1 MTHSYKYSLGIYVNR
16 NFASNGGSGNPH
28 VFLGLK
34 KEKVK
39 RNELQIQMKKEQL
52 EKLKSSYM
60 NNGLSFGNIQESI
73 KQYEQDIKQM
83 QCFINEETLEDL
95 KKELSQEKYQYNF
108 TSHKNFKAWSD
119 TDLNDNKDFDKNLR
133 ETFNNDFTFLRQ
145 CYADITEPFFEWLE
159 KIKKQSITDN
169 IDFTQFEK
177 LFNEFVESPYSNIFS
192 IEGFFGFGP
201 YQTGLF
207 KNYKDGNFQTGGKVF
222 QNNHWND
229 DFEEKTERDL
239 NELKEELKDKPTPR
253 IPQKYEID
261 NKNYDDKQY
270 FIYSKDFILT
280 DLRPLKTFQE
290 YQSEVMSISE
300 SQYKKICKSIL
311 FQTLLTSDKL
321 RGNPK
326 IFGDKR
332 NIFKNYKVVGNSC
345 VDFVMDKL
353 LLIGANKF
361 YKSTTFAPYEV
372 IYHIKMMSN
381 HYNNPKGIYKK
392 PLSKGDKISFL
403 LYDFELFYQNYS
415 TLCNIDSTWAC
426 EEGLK
431 AFSQYCEFLLHSNL
445 LNHTRLN
452 RLTDNITNNQLKSL
466 ARNTEIEQIEDDVNM
481 RLNTHFC
488 IASYFQDR
496 LKYKSNLQT
505 EVALIIYDDE
515 KEHYL
520 KADSQSKFAFSE
532 FSYDRNI
539 PSHNIALWYEQPIL
553 FAENPYPLA
562 IQIQENIFNDYP
574 KYFAQCIVGNKKD
587 YGDYRNFLKQEE
599 VSNA

>member
-1 MTHSYKYSLGIYVNR
+1 MTHSHKYSLGVYVNR

-39 RNELQIQMKKEQL
+39 CNELQIQMQKEQL
-52 EKLKSSYM
+52 EKLKSSYI

-159 KIKKQSITDN
+159 KIKKQNITDN

-229 DFEEKTERDL
+229 DFEEEGQDRYDK
-239 NELKEELKDKPTPR
+239 LKEELKDKPLPR
-253 IPQKYEID
+253 IPL
-261 NKNYDDKQY
+261 NSDDKQY

-332 NIFKNYKVVGNSC
+332 NVFKNYKVVGNSC

-361 YKSTTFAPYEV
+361 YKATTFAPYEV

-403 LYDFELFYQNYS
+403 LYDFDLFYQNYA

-431 AFSQYCEFLLHSNL
+431 SFNQYCEFLLHSNL
-445 LNHTRLN
+445 LHHTRLN
-452 RLTDNITNNQLKSL
+452 RLTDNITHNQLKSL

-488 IASYFQDR
+488 LASYFQDR
-496 LKYKSNLQT
+496 LKYEPHLQT

-532 FSYDRNI
+532 FSYDRNM

-553 FAENPYPLA
+553 FEKNPHLLA
-562 IQIQENIFNDYP
+562 THIQENIFNNYP

>member
-1 MTHSYKYSLGIYVNR
+1 MKLYQKYYTLGVYIDTWGWGEGVI
-16 NFASNGGSGNPH
+16 PH

-34 KEKVK
+34 KEYQLIDE
-39 RNELQIQMKKEQL
+39 NFQGTLSDELKKNYILESEL
-52 EKLKSSYM
+52 EKHSKTTQMQLIENLTQEYKNNDINKEKWKKQTTDFDDNYLFFRQGYRDITIQAKEYFKNAIFFHYQAYKRSLINFIQSEKS
-60 NNGLSFGNIQESI
+60 NIQ
-73 KQYEQDIKQM
+73 
-83 QCFINEETLEDL
+83 N
-95 KKELSQEKYQYNF
+95 
-108 TSHKNFKAWSD
+108 
-119 TDLNDNKDFDKNLR
+119 
-133 ETFNNDFTFLRQ
+133 
-145 CYADITEPFFEWLE
+145 
-159 KIKKQSITDN
+159 
-169 IDFTQFEK
+169 
-177 LFNEFVESPYSNIFS
+177 
-192 IEGFFGFGP
+192 IEGFFGFAP
-201 YQTGLF
+201 YKSAPLRTSSYGD
-207 KNYKDGNFQTGGKVF
+207 KESGGKVF
-222 QNNHWND
+222 QNNHYDYEKRENNNIN
-229 DFEEKTERDL
+229 EEKHEHSGESLRNDTL
-239 NELKEELKDKPTPR
+239 S
-253 IPQKYEID
+253 KYS
-261 NKNYDDKQY
+261 
-270 FIYSKDFILT
+270 FSKGHVLVGI
-280 DLRPLKTFQE
+280 RPLSTFQNKQAFAIKIPNE
-290 YQSEVMSISE
+290 KYIEVAS
-300 SQYKKICKSIL
+300 KILEDVLITDDS
-311 FQTLLTSDKL
+311 L
-321 RGNPK
+321 RGGFAFVKDDNQ
-326 IFGDKR
+326 FR
-332 NIFKNYKVVGNSC
+332 FYALVGNSC

-353 LLIGANKF
+353 KIVFAGRLDWWDKRT
-361 YKSTTFAPYEV
+361 STPQGVYDV
-372 IYHIKMMSN
+372 I
-381 HYNNPKGIYKK
+381 KK
-392 PLSKGDKISFL
+392 HSKAFNEQELSMLEFL
-403 LYDFELFYQNYS
+403 LDLQLFYQNYS

-466 ARNTEIEQIEDDVNM
+466 ARNAEIEQIEDDVNM

-515 KEHYL
+515 KECYL

>member
-1 MTHSYKYSLGIYVNR
+1 MTHTYKYSLGIYVNR
-16 NFASNGGSGNPH
+16 NAVSFGGNGNPH
-28 VFLGLK
+28 TFLGLK

-39 RNELQIQMKKEQL
+39 CNELQIQMQKEMYEYFFKYNMQ
-52 EKLKSSYM
+52 EKANECKAKLDS
-60 NNGLSFGNIQESI
+60 
-73 KQYEQDIKQM
+73 M
-83 QCFINEETLEDL
+83 QCFINDTTLEDL
-95 KKELSQEKYQYNF
+95 RQDLSKKEYNYTL

-119 TDLNDNKDFDKNLR
+119 VSLEEDSFNKDFDKNLR

-159 KIKKQSITDN
+159 KIKHTKLDTIQ
-169 IDFTQFEK
+169 DFTQFEQ
-177 LFNEFVESPYSNIFS
+177 LFNEFIESPQSNIHS

-201 YQTGLF
+201 YETGLF
-207 KNYKDGNFQTGGKVF
+207 KKYKKDNFQTGGKVF

-229 DFEEKTERDL
+229 EDIKTLQIKPLSNAEEHSFK
-239 NELKEELKDKPTPR
+239 NKPLPR
-253 IPQKYEID
+253 IPLNTK
-261 NKNYDDKQY
+261 DKQY
-270 FIYSKDFILT
+270 LIFSKDFTLT
-280 DLRPLKTFQE
+280 TLRPLKTFQE
-290 YQSEVMSISE
+290 YQSEVISISE
-300 SQYKKICKSIL
+300 SQYKEICKGIL
-311 FQTLLTSDKL
+311 LQTLLTSDKI
-321 RGNPK
+321 RGNSK
-326 IFGDKR
+326 VFGDKR
-332 NIFKNYKVVGNSC
+332 NTFKDYKVIGNSC

-353 LLIGANKF
+353 QLIGASKF
-361 YKSTTFAPYEV
+361 DKITALIPYDI
-372 IYHIKMMSN
+372 IYHIQNIMPN
-381 HYNNPKGIYKK
+381 YHNNQKGTYKK
-392 PLSKGDKISFL
+392 PFSQGDIISLL
-403 LYDFELFYQNYS
+403 LYDVELYYQNYS

-431 AFSQYCEFLLHSNL
+431 AFNQYCEFLLHSNL
-445 LNHTRLN
+445 LHHTRLN

-488 IASYFQDR
+488 LASYFQDR

-553 FAENPYPLA
+553 FAKNPYLLA
-562 IQIQENIFNDYP
+562 IQIQENIFDDYP

>member
-1 MTHSYKYSLGIYVNR
+1 MGIYVNR

-34 KEKVK
+34 KERVK
-39 RNELQIQMKKEQL
+39 CNELQIQMKKEQL
-52 EKLKSSYM
+52 EKLKSSYS

-83 QCFINEETLEDL
+83 QCFINETTLEDL

-159 KIKKQSITDN
+159 HIKKQSIADN

-229 DFEEKTERDL
+229 DFKEKTEVQYDK
-239 NELKEELKDKPTPR
+239 LKEELKDKPLPR
-253 IPQKYEID
+253 IPLKYKID
-261 NKNYDDKQY
+261 NKSYDDKQY

-321 RGNPK
+321 RENPK

-332 NIFKNYKVVGNSC
+332 NTFKNYKVVGNSC
-345 VDFVMDKL
+345 VDFVRDKMQIAQIITKNNHSLTPNQL
-353 LLIGANKF
+353 LNYL
-361 YKSTTFAPYEV
+361 
-372 IYHIKMMSN
+372 
-381 HYNNPKGIYKK
+381 KK
-392 PLSKGDKISFL
+392 LESKKDKKARAELL
-403 LYDFELFYQNYS
+403 LYDVELYYYNFL

-431 AFSQYCEFLLHSNL
+431 SFNQYCEFLLHSNL
-445 LNHTRLN
+445 LHHTRLN
-452 RLTDNITNNQLKSL
+452 RLTDNITHNQLKSL
-466 ARNTEIEQIEDDVNM
+466 ARNTEIEHIEDDVNM

-488 IASYFQDR
+488 LASYFQDR
-496 LKYKSNLQT
+496 LKYEPHLQT

-539 PSHNIALWYEQPIL
+539 LSHNIALWYEQPIL
-553 FAENPYPLA
+553 FAKNPYPLA
-562 IQIQENIFNDYP
+562 IQIQENIFDNYP

>member
-16 NFASNGGSGNPH
+16 NFASSGGSGNPH

-39 RNELQIQMKKEQL
+39 CNELQIQMKKEQL
-52 EKLKSSYM
+52 EKLKSSYS

-159 KIKKQSITDN
+159 HIKKQSIADN

-229 DFEEKTERDL
+229 DFEEKTEVQYDK
-239 NELKEELKDKPTPR
+239 LKEELKDKPLPR
-253 IPQKYEID
+253 IPL
-261 NKNYDDKQY
+261 NSDDKQY

-321 RGNPK
+321 RENPK

-332 NIFKNYKVVGNSC
+332 NVFKNYKVVGNSC

-353 LLIGANKF
+353 RLIGASKF
-361 YKSTTFAPYEV
+361 HKATAIIPYD
-372 IYHIKMMSN
+372 IINHIQNMIPN
-381 HYNNPKGIYKK
+381 NYNNQKGTYKK

-426 EEGLK
+426 DEGLK
-431 AFSQYCEFLLHSNL
+431 SFNQYCEFLLHSNL
-445 LNHTRLN
+445 LHHTRLN

-488 IASYFQDR
+488 LASYFQDR
-496 LKYKSNLQT
+496 LKYEPHLQT

-532 FSYDRNI
+532 FSYDRNM

-562 IQIQENIFNDYP
+562 IHIQENIFNNYP

>member
-1 MTHSYKYSLGIYVNR
+1 MTHSHKYSLGIYVNR

-34 KEKVK
+34 KERVK
-39 RNELQIQMKKEQL
+39 CNELQIQMKKEQL
-52 EKLKSSYM
+52 EKLKSSYS

-83 QCFINEETLEDL
+83 QCFINETTLEDL

-159 KIKKQSITDN
+159 HIKKQSIADN

-229 DFEEKTERDL
+229 DFKEKTEVQYDK
-239 NELKEELKDKPTPR
+239 LKEELKDKPLPR
-253 IPQKYEID
+253 IPLKYKID
-261 NKNYDDKQY
+261 NKSYDDKQY

-321 RGNPK
+321 RENPK

-332 NIFKNYKVVGNSC
+332 NTFKDYKVVGNSC
-345 VDFVMDKL
+345 VDFVRDKMQIAQIITKNNHSLTPNQL
-353 LLIGANKF
+353 LNYL
-361 YKSTTFAPYEV
+361 
-372 IYHIKMMSN
+372 
-381 HYNNPKGIYKK
+381 KK
-392 PLSKGDKISFL
+392 LESKKDKKARAELL
-403 LYDFELFYQNYS
+403 LYDVELYYYNFL

-431 AFSQYCEFLLHSNL
+431 SFNQYCEFLLHSNL
-445 LNHTRLN
+445 LHHTRLN
-452 RLTDNITNNQLKSL
+452 RLTDNITHNQLKSL
-466 ARNTEIEQIEDDVNM
+466 ARNTEIEHIEDDVNM

-488 IASYFQDR
+488 LASYFQDR
-496 LKYKSNLQT
+496 LKYEPHLQT

-539 PSHNIALWYEQPIL
+539 LSHNIALWYEQPIL
-553 FAENPYPLA
+553 FAKNPYPLA
-562 IQIQENIFNDYP
+562 IQIQENIFDNYP

>member
-1 MTHSYKYSLGIYVNR
+1 MTHSHKYSLGIYVNR

-34 KEKVK
+34 KERVK
-39 RNELQIQMKKEQL
+39 CNELQIQMKKEQL
-52 EKLKSSYM
+52 EKLKSSYS

-83 QCFINEETLEDL
+83 QCFINETTLEDL

-159 KIKKQSITDN
+159 HIKKQSIADN

-229 DFEEKTERDL
+229 DFKEKTEVQYDK
-239 NELKEELKDKPTPR
+239 LKEELKDKPLPR
-253 IPQKYEID
+253 IPLKYKID
-261 NKNYDDKQY
+261 NKSYDDKQY

-321 RGNPK
+321 RENPK

-332 NIFKNYKVVGNSC
+332 NTFKNYKVVGNSC
-345 VDFVMDKL
+345 VDFVRDKMQIAQIITKNNHSLTPNQL
-353 LLIGANKF
+353 LNYL
-361 YKSTTFAPYEV
+361 
-372 IYHIKMMSN
+372 
-381 HYNNPKGIYKK
+381 KK
-392 PLSKGDKISFL
+392 LESKKDKKARAELL
-403 LYDFELFYQNYS
+403 LYDVELYYYNFL

-431 AFSQYCEFLLHSNL
+431 SFNQYCEFLLHSNL
-445 LNHTRLN
+445 LHHTRLN
-452 RLTDNITNNQLKSL
+452 RLTDNITHNQLKSL
-466 ARNTEIEQIEDDVNM
+466 ARNTEIEHIEDDVNM

-488 IASYFQDR
+488 LASYFQDR
-496 LKYKSNLQT
+496 LKYEPHLQT

-539 PSHNIALWYEQPIL
+539 LSHNIALWYEQPIL
-553 FAENPYPLA
+553 FAKNPYPLA
-562 IQIQENIFNDYP
+562 IQIQENIFDNYP

>member
-16 NFASNGGSGNPH
+16 NFASNGGSGMPH

-39 RNELQIQMKKEQL
+39 CNEMQIQMQKEQL

-73 KQYEQDIKQM
+73 KQYEQDIKQI
-83 QCFINEETLEDL
+83 QCFINDITLEDL
-95 KKELSQEKYQYNF
+95 RKKLSQEKYQYNF
-108 TSHKNFKAWSD
+108 TNHKNFKAWQDVS
-119 TDLNDNKDFDKNLR
+119 LGENSFNKDFDKNLR

-159 KIKKQSITDN
+159 TKKQSIAINTDF
-169 IDFTQFEK
+169 IAFEQ
-177 LFNEFVESPYSNIFS
+177 LFKEFIESPYSNIDS

-201 YQTGLF
+201 YKTGLF
-207 KNYKDGNFQTGGKVF
+207 ENYKDGNFQTGGKVF

-229 DFEEKTERDL
+229 DFKEEIQDRYD
-239 NELKEELKDKPTPR
+239 ELKDKLKDKPIPR

-261 NKNYDDKQY
+261 NNSYDDKQY
-270 FIYSKDFILT
+270 FLYSKDFILT

-300 SQYKKICKSIL
+300 SQYKKICESIL
-311 FQTLLTSDKL
+311 FQTLLTSDRI
-321 RGNPK
+321 RGSSK
-326 IFGDKR
+326 VFGDTR
-332 NIFKNYKVVGNSC
+332 NTFKDYKVIGNSC

-353 LLIGANKF
+353 KIVFAGRLDWWDKRT
-361 YKSTTFAPYEV
+361 STPQGVYDV
-372 IYHIKMMSN
+372 I
-381 HYNNPKGIYKK
+381 KK
-392 PLSKGDKISFL
+392 HSKAFNEQELSMLEFL
-403 LYDFELFYQNYS
+403 LDLQLFYQNYS

-466 ARNTEIEQIEDDVNM
+466 ARNAEIEQIEDDVNM

-488 IASYFQDR
+488 LASYFQDR
-496 LKYKSNLQT
+496 LKYEPHLQT

-562 IQIQENIFNDYP
+562 IHIQENIFNNYP

>member
-16 NFASNGGSGNPH
+16 NFASSGGSGNPH

-39 RNELQIQMKKEQL
+39 CNELQIQMKKEQL
-52 EKLKSSYM
+52 EKLKSSYS

-159 KIKKQSITDN
+159 HIKKQSIADN

-229 DFEEKTERDL
+229 DFEEKTEVQYDK
-239 NELKEELKDKPTPR
+239 LKEELKDKPLPR
-253 IPQKYEID
+253 IPL
-261 NKNYDDKQY
+261 NSDDKQY

-321 RGNPK
+321 RENPK

-332 NIFKNYKVVGNSC
+332 NVFKNYKVVGNSC

-353 LLIGANKF
+353 RLIGASKF
-361 YKSTTFAPYEV
+361 HKATAIIPYD
-372 IYHIKMMSN
+372 IINHIQNMIPN
-381 HYNNPKGIYKK
+381 NYNNQKGTYKK

-431 AFSQYCEFLLHSNL
+431 SFNQYCEFLLHSNL
-445 LNHTRLN
+445 LHHTRLN

-488 IASYFQDR
+488 LASYFQDR
-496 LKYKSNLQT
+496 LKYEPHLQT
-505 EVALIIYDDE
+505 EVPLIIYDDE

-532 FSYDRNI
+532 FSYDRNM

-562 IQIQENIFNDYP
+562 IHIQENIFNNYP

>member
-16 NFASNGGSGNPH
+16 NFASSGGSDNPH

-39 RNELQIQMKKEQL
+39 CNELQIQMKKEQL
-52 EKLKSSYM
+52 EKLKSSYS

-159 KIKKQSITDN
+159 HIKKQSIADN

-229 DFEEKTERDL
+229 DFEEKTEVQYDK
-239 NELKEELKDKPTPR
+239 LKEELKDKPLPR
-253 IPQKYEID
+253 IPL
-261 NKNYDDKQY
+261 NSDDKQY

-321 RGNPK
+321 RENPK

-332 NIFKNYKVVGNSC
+332 NVFKNYKVVGNSC

-353 LLIGANKF
+353 RLIGASKF
-361 YKSTTFAPYEV
+361 HKATAIIPYD
-372 IYHIKMMSN
+372 IINHIQNMIPN
-381 HYNNPKGIYKK
+381 NYNNQKGTYKK

-431 AFSQYCEFLLHSNL
+431 SFNQYCEFLLHSNL
-445 LNHTRLN
+445 LHHTRLN

-488 IASYFQDR
+488 LASYFQDR
-496 LKYKSNLQT
+496 LKYEPHLQT

-532 FSYDRNI
+532 FSYDRNM

-562 IQIQENIFNDYP
+562 IHIQENIFNNYP

>member
-1 MTHSYKYSLGIYVNR
+1 MTHSHKYSLGIYVNR

-34 KEKVK
+34 KERAKC
-39 RNELQIQMKKEQL
+39 NELQIQMKKEQL
-52 EKLKSSYM
+52 EKLKSSYS

-83 QCFINEETLEDL
+83 QCFINETTLEDL

-159 KIKKQSITDN
+159 HIKKQSIADN

-229 DFEEKTERDL
+229 DFKEKTEVQYDK
-239 NELKEELKDKPTPR
+239 LKEELKDKPLPR
-253 IPQKYEID
+253 IPLKYKID
-261 NKNYDDKQY
+261 NKSYDDKQY

-321 RGNPK
+321 RENPK

-332 NIFKNYKVVGNSC
+332 NTFKNYKVVGNSC
-345 VDFVMDKL
+345 VDFVRDKMQIAQIITKNNHSLTPNQL
-353 LLIGANKF
+353 LNYL
-361 YKSTTFAPYEV
+361 
-372 IYHIKMMSN
+372 
-381 HYNNPKGIYKK
+381 KK
-392 PLSKGDKISFL
+392 LESKKDKKARAELL
-403 LYDFELFYQNYS
+403 LYDVELYYYNFL

-431 AFSQYCEFLLHSNL
+431 SFNQYCEFLLHSNL
-445 LNHTRLN
+445 LHHTRLN
-452 RLTDNITNNQLKSL
+452 RLTDNITHNQLKSL
-466 ARNTEIEQIEDDVNM
+466 ARNTEIEHIEDDVNM

-488 IASYFQDR
+488 LASYFQDR
-496 LKYKSNLQT
+496 LKYEPHLQT

-539 PSHNIALWYEQPIL
+539 LSHNIALWYEQPIL
-553 FAENPYPLA
+553 FAKNPYPLA
-562 IQIQENIFNDYP
+562 IQIQENIFDNYP

>member
-16 NFASNGGSGNPH
+16 NFASSGGSGNPH

-39 RNELQIQMKKEQL
+39 CNELQIQMKKEQL
-52 EKLKSSYM
+52 EKLKSSYS

-159 KIKKQSITDN
+159 HIKKQSIADN

-229 DFEEKTERDL
+229 DFEEKTEVQYDK
-239 NELKEELKDKPTPR
+239 LKEELKDKPLPR
-253 IPQKYEID
+253 IPL
-261 NKNYDDKQY
+261 NSDDKQY

-321 RGNPK
+321 RENPK

-332 NIFKNYKVVGNSC
+332 NVFKNYKVVGNSC

-353 LLIGANKF
+353 RLIGASKF
-361 YKSTTFAPYEV
+361 HKATAIIPYD
-372 IYHIKMMSN
+372 IINHIQNMIPN
-381 HYNNPKGIYKK
+381 NYNNQKGTYKK

-431 AFSQYCEFLLHSNL
+431 SFNQYCEFLLHSNL
-445 LNHTRLN
+445 LHHTRLN

-488 IASYFQDR
+488 LASYFQDR
-496 LKYKSNLQT
+496 LKYEPHLQT

-532 FSYDRNI
+532 FSYDRNM

-562 IQIQENIFNDYP
+562 IHIQENIFNNYP